1 MDRGMRTKIEID
13 DRLMK
18 ESLRVAGLA
27 TKSEVVELG
36 LRILVRLSKQEQIR
50 RARGRLQ
57 WLGDLEGMRSG
68 KCFWSI

>member
-27 TKSEVVELG
+27 TKSEVV
-36 LRILVRLSKQEQIR
+36 
-50 RARGRLQ
+50 
-57 WLGDLEGMRSG
+57 
-68 KCFWSI
+68 

>member
-1 MDRGMRTKIEID
+1 MRTKIEID

-18 ESLRVAGLA
+18 ESLRVTGLA